1 MQMLLPD
8 KVAMIVGGATGM
20 GRSTA
25 IKFAEEGCSSV
36 IADINEAG
44 AKETVGEVTKRGKE
58 CLFIKCDIT
67 DTKQIEDMVDQA
79 VKKFGTVD
87 ILVGCAGGVPRMLRD
102 IPPSQEG
109 ERPPMGIAHTD
120 EARWDIM
127 LALNLKG
134 HVFCCKEVAPYMIKQ
149 NYGKIILISS
159 MGVFSPPGPAV
170 EYHSAKAG
178 ILGLTY
184 NLAFELAPHNIN
196 VNAILPGPIRT
207 PFYDPMVARLSDDEK
222 DAFFNRLGQSVPL
235 QRVGTPEDIAN
246 VVLFLASEL
255 SSYITGQAINVG
267 GGIPMGVYREGTMF
281 GRRAS

>member
-1 MQMLLPD
+1 MLLPD
-8 KVAMIVGGATGM
+8 KVAIINGGATGM

-25 IKFAEEGCSSV
+25 IQFAEEGCCSV

-44 AKETVGEVTKRGKE
+44 AKETVEEVTKRGKE
-58 CLFIKCDIT
+58 CLFVNCDIT
-67 DTKQIEDMVDQA
+67 DNKQIEDMVQQTI
-79 VKKFGTVD
+79 KKFGKVD
-87 ILVGCAGGVPRMLRD
+87 ILVCCAGGVPRSGEYT
-102 IPPSQEG
+102 PPQEG
-109 ERPPMGIAHTD
+109 ERPLRGIAHIRED
-120 EARWDIM
+120 NWNVM
-127 LALNLKG
+127 LALNLTG

-149 NYGKIILISS
+149 KSGKIILIST

-170 EYHSAKAG
+170 EYHAAKAG

-184 NLAFELAPHNIN
+184 NLAFELAPNNIN

-207 PFYDPMVARLSDDEK
+207 PFYDPMTAQLSDEEK

-267 GGIPMGVYREGTMF
+267 GGIPLGVYREGTFF
-281 GRRAS
+281 GMRES